1 MFTYYLCLLLDYN
14 GRVVWLQSKA
24 KNTGSSPLW
33 KKFASLKP
41 VQPLP
46 PCKNLNITREW
57 CPVPPRTWFKYPNHQ
72 VKGFP
77 LSPKAA
83 LPFFCS
89 PVFFKLLAD
98 IALPSN
104 QAPPSRAP
112 ESANNSPLTGPRMRK
127 RNLSPDVPPCAGC
140 LSSLSRDFTP
150 QRI

>member
-1 MFTYYLCLLLDYN
+1 MAELCGCNRKPKIQDLALCGKSLPASNRYN
-14 GRVVWLQSKA
+14 PFLHVRIS
-24 KNTGSSPLW
+24 TSP
-33 KKFASLKP
+33 
-41 VQPLP
+41 
-46 PCKNLNITREW
+46 EW
-57 CPVPPRTWFKYPNHQ
+57 CPVLPRTWFEYPNHQ

-104 QAPPSRAP
+104 QAPLSRAP
-112 ESANNSPLTGPRMRK
+112 ESANSPLTGPRMRK

-140 LSSLSRDFTP
+140 LSSLCRDFTP

>member
-14 GRVVWLQSKA
+14 GRVVWLQSRA
-24 KNTGSSPLW
+24 KNTGSSSLW
-33 KKFASLKP
+33 KKFANPTP

-46 PCKNLNITREW
+46 ICKNLNIAREW
-57 CPVPPRTWFKYPNHQ
+57 CWCPPKLEHPNHQ

-77 LSPKAA
+77 LSLKTAP
-83 LPFFCS
+83 PFLHS
-89 PVFFKLLAD
+89 SIFFKLLAD

-112 ESANNSPLTGPRMRK
+112 ESANTSPLTSPQPGK
-127 RNLSPDVPPCAGC
+127 RSLSPDVPPYAGC
-140 LSSLSRDFTP
+140 LSSLCRDFTP